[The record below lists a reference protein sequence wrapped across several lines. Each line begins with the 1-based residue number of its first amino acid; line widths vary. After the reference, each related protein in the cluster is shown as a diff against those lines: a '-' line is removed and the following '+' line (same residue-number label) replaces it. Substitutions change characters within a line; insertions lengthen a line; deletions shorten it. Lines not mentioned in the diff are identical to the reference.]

1 MNNDGQSQHV
11 QQAMLLQALQSL
23 QTTPPQVQQSAD
35 MDAEDLALANMALP
49 NLSTAPASSS
59 NSGQ

>member
-1 MNNDGQSQHV
+1 MNNGVQSQQE

-23 QTTPPQVQQSAD
+23 QTTPPQVQPTA
-35 MDAEDLALANMALP
+35 MDDDDLALASVALP
-49 NLSTAPASSS
+49 NFSTMPASSS